1 MAHTIAAIAT
11 AAQPAAIGILR
22 LSGDTAIET
31 AQAVFTPQF
40 GSALGQQPSR
50 RLVLGTLRDRQGRV
64 IDQAMAVVCRAPN
77 SYTGEDTAELH
88 CHGAPAVL
96 AAGLEALY
104 AAVPAGPA
112 GRIHPPCLFKRPD
125 GSDPGRSGGRSS
137 GGRDR

>member
-40 GSALGQQPSR
+40 GPALGQQPSG
-50 RLVLGTLRDRQGRV
+50 RLVLGTLRDRQAGV

-88 CHGAPAVL
+88 CHGAPGG
-96 AAGLEALY
+96 AGRPAWRRSTPRCP
-104 AAVPAGPA
+104 ARPSRANSPAVP
-112 GRIHPPCLFKRPD
+112 F
-125 GSDPGRSGGRSS
+125 
-137 GGRDR
+137 

>member
-40 GSALGQQPSR
+40 GPALGQQPSR

-104 AAVPAGPA
+104 AAGAQPAQPANSPAVP
-112 GRIHPPCLFKRPD
+112 FKRPD